1 MWSLFPK
8 DNIWIFIHFA
18 LYNISIYLVAMFCCH
33 SKLTFCH
40 GPLWDSLSP
49 VPELFSFENK
59 TYLTSF
65 FIVLLDAIF
74 MIVTEH
80 VFFQALSI
88 SNAQPDGYGIF
99 HEHLWNSAKA
109 SWKFLN
115 SIIPSI
121 VDMSVMMAQWIIVV
135 VFFASDRSLLSSL
148 SLCLW
153 EIELL
158 STTGTGMEPLQEWNV
173 PYLFAVLCY

>member
-1 MWSLFPK
+1 M
-8 DNIWIFIHFA
+8 
-18 LYNISIYLVAMFCCH
+18 
-33 SKLTFCH
+33 
-40 GPLWDSLSP
+40 
-49 VPELFSFENK
+49 
-59 TYLTSF
+59 
-65 FIVLLDAIF
+65 LLDAIF

-80 VFFQALSI
+80 ALFQALTI
-88 SNAQPDGYGIF
+88 SNAQPGGYGIF

-109 SWKFLN
+109 SWKFFN

-158 STTGTGMEPLQEWNV
+158 STTGTGMEPLQE
-173 PYLFAVLCY
+173 